1 LKKNWKLVFVAQ
13 PRQSLEHRACCL
25 GWTQLLLAV
34 ITIAL
39 SFKLARKTVGTPWIA
54 WLVQRCLIRQIL
66 PLLIFK
72 DRLLEERQKLTAWGM
87 HFDFTFTMSRALFNN
102 PLGLTVVRRWFCCL
116 LTTAIIVSVAGVSV
130 AESQVS
136 IERNSSIKA
145 SSKFAFELIPSPSK
159 SDAGNLATIRVVAGT
174 LDANAASTRALIDG
188 ELPRADD
195 DPGANF
201 FLASNRPGRI
211 LFDFGKTIQLQQIC
225 SYSWH
230 PDARAPQVYDLYV
243 ADQPFLAEKT
253 TGSEDELLRLGW
265 QKLASVDSRLAQPDA
280 DATQIAVSIR
290 SDSGGNLASFRYA
303 LVAIK
308 PTGAAP
314 FSQTFYSE
322 FDFLDG
328 NDYPPATTDS
338 LPALTD
344 VLLIGDKYRI
354 TFDTTEVPDL
364 RLWVNEK
371 LKPVVAQW
379 YPKIVAML
387 PSEEFQPPAEFRIVF
402 KSGMRGVA
410 YTTGHDV
417 YGSGSWYLANREGE
431 GIGSIVHELVH
442 VVQQYPSRRGGN
454 NAPSWLVEGIADQI
468 RWYQFE
474 SPDNRRKVNLGGAE
488 YTDSYF
494 VSASFLDYIVR
505 KIDPQV
511 IQKLNSTLRNGR
523 YTDDLWMQWYAKSA
537 AEIWKECQGESKN

>member
-1 LKKNWKLVFVAQ
+1 MSV
-13 PRQSLEHRACCL
+13 S
-25 GWTQLLLAV
+25 
-34 ITIAL
+34 
-39 SFKLARKTVGTPWIA
+39 SKLAALGR
-54 WLVQRCLIRQIL
+54 
-66 PLLIFK
+66 
-72 DRLLEERQKLTAWGM
+72 
-87 HFDFTFTMSRALFNN
+87 HFDFTFLRKITLYKIPF
-102 PLGLTVVRRWFCCL
+102 GLAVVRRLSVCI
-116 LTTAIIVSVAGVSV
+116 LTTAFIVFVTGVLS
-130 AESQVS
+130 ADSQVS
-136 IERNSSIKA
+136 IERNSSTKA

-159 SDAGNLATIRVVAGT
+159 SDAGNLASIRVVSGS
-174 LDANAASTRALIDG
+174 LDANAASILALIDG
-188 ELPRADD
+188 ELPKVGDE
-195 DPGANF
+195 PGANF
-201 FLASNRPGRI
+201 FLASNLPGRI
-211 LFDFGKTIQLQQIC
+211 LFDFGKAIQPQQIC

-230 PDARAPQVYDLYV
+230 SDSRAPQVYDLYV
-243 ADQPFLAEKT
+243 ADRPALAEKA

-265 QKLASVDSRLAQPDA
+265 QKLASVDSRLAQPNA
-280 DATQIAVSIR
+280 DATQIAVSIQ
-290 SDSGGNLASFRYA
+290 SDAGGNLASFRYA

-328 NDYPPATTDS
+328 NEYPPATTDS

-371 LKPVVAQW
+371 LRPVVAQW

-410 YTTGHDV
+410 YTSGHDV

-442 VVQQYPSRRGGN
+442 VVQQYPSRSGGN

-474 SPDNRRKVNLGGAE
+474 SPENRRKANLGGAA

-505 KIDPQV
+505 KIDPQA
-511 IQKLNSTLRNGR
+511 IEKLNSTLRNGR
-523 YTDDLWMQWYAKSA
+523 YTDELWMERYGKSA
-537 AEIWKECQGESKN
+537 AEIWKECQEDLKR